1 MTKKKNKG
9 YYSKELLINY
19 IIIDGTTY
27 NKIDKGTK
35 VPFSKFLN
43 DLDEIGLRIKEVD
56 EFGFMERGKQSKS
69 RKKEKR

>member
-1 MTKKKNKG
+1 MTKKNKG

-19 IIIDGTTY
+19 VIIDGSTY
-27 NKIDKGTK
+27 NKIDKGVK

-43 DLDEIGLRIKEVD
+43 DLDEIGLRIKEFD
-56 EFGFMERGKQSKS
+56 KYGFIEKGKQSKS